1 MRAFGVV
8 LRAPILDADLSFP
21 ETVKDLA
28 IQAFIPELLC
38 RPDFL
43 AGHGNRLPPTLQNL
57 NLAKL
62 RNNLL
67 STKSFQSPTKQ

>member
-8 LRAPILDADLSFP
+8 LRAPILDAELRFP

-43 AGHGNRLPPTLQNL
+43 AGLGNRLPPTLQNL

-67 STKSFQSPTKQ
+67 STKSFQSSTKQ